1 MFSPACIVEV
11 FEIDI
16 DVVAA
21 YATSDRAT
29 IINSDGRKY
38 LLLHTCPIFLKFEI
52 QVVSDPLNKF
62 T

>member
-11 FEIDI
+11 FEIEI

-21 YATSDRAT
+21 YATSDKAT

-38 LLLHTCPIFLKFEI
+38 LLLPYLPNLSMVDSPPSSSTVK
-52 QVVSDPLNKF
+52 
-62 T
+62 